1 MASREQWVPK
11 GLAVNR
17 NIAPSVSQIVDDFF
31 EGLDPGAATK
41 AAASGVKHAVSGQLR
56 RSDKPPEQSG
66 GLAPMERL
74 MYVMDVMHDH
84 AISHA
89 QTDDFPDC
97 LEKMDPEGVYQKRFW
112 KDVEAVQGVAAE
124 KQGRGVQVPKKKIE
138 WRTFLERSAYDAT
151 QLRRMISAMLTSKE
165 ACGTSRT
172 LVDLRPKFLR
182 FFDIPTLPDP
192 TELGYNVLE
201 ASGFEKNTMTACV
214 ATTSTS
220 LRNTTARS
228 LQSTATILQEKT
240 TAKLLHTRRFPRC
253 TTCSFTATT
262 TWTKNV

>member
-1 MASREQWVPK
+1 MVLSGIEDETMNADGNNLTWDPYGTCLGIHMAPALGSQWHPLWGMNIFLNDFFFFNLKLTTLSIFWSIIINQDFLFIIQIRNYTNSEKIKRNREPVPVASREQWVPK

-31 EGLDPGAATK
+31 EGLDPPNGAATK
-41 AAASGVKHAVSGQLR
+41 AAASGVKYTVSGELR

-124 KQGRGVQVPKKKIE
+124 KQGRGVQVPKKK
-138 WRTFLERSAYDAT
+138 
-151 QLRRMISAMLTSKE
+151 
-165 ACGTSRT
+165 
-172 LVDLRPKFLR
+172 
-182 FFDIPTLPDP
+182 
-192 TELGYNVLE
+192 
-201 ASGFEKNTMTACV
+201 
-214 ATTSTS
+214 
-220 LRNTTARS
+220 
-228 LQSTATILQEKT
+228 
-240 TAKLLHTRRFPRC
+240 
-253 TTCSFTATT
+253 
-262 TWTKNV
+262 